1 MKIRKTDHDASTP
14 TSPSFRHI
22 KKFHRDFTSRSLG
35 LISLIIIALLIVSFT
50 SFSQALLL
58 RRALDAVFQSGDAGT
73 SLWALAAVLVGLS
86 LVRALASF
94 IQVLMV
100 TRLGHRIVANV
111 QQRMFDRL
119 IEADL
124 SFMYGQLS
132 GGLVGRLTGDTNQL
146 RFAFTTTLSTTGRDL
161 VTAAAL
167 ILFMFWSDWVLTL
180 LGILASACSVL
191 PLQRLSRRMA
201 VTARAL
207 QQENTRYAGH
217 LGQVFQGIRHV
228 KAYRMEAAESAQTAG
243 FIERINAAHD
253 GQALVRSLSAPVL
266 EIAGSLALVLFLIVG
281 GHRVEAGELT
291 PGGLV
296 TLTSCLLAV
305 SFLLRNIG
313 TAQVMA
319 QNALVALSRIYE
331 IIDLPRLIAD
341 APDAPPLQVS
351 DGGIRFRNV
360 GFGYADARP
369 ALRQIDLEIRGRST
383 VALVG
388 ASGAGKSTLLNLL
401 LRFYD
406 PDQGTIEIDGTD
418 IATITLASL
427 RDSIALVSQDGSVFD
442 ATIRANIAYGRPN
455 ADEAAIHA
463 AARAAEAEDFIL
475 AMPEGYDTRIGE
487 RGVRLSGGQQQRL
500 ALARAIL
507 KRAPILL
514 LDEATAALDTLTEQ
528 AVQQT
533 LRRHMADCT
542 SIVIAHR
549 LSTIIDADV
558 IHVLDA
564 GQIVQSGRHLEL
576 LLQDGPY
583 ARLWKGQQ
591 GEGGAETGAGDE
603 REPG

>member
-1 MKIRKTDHDASTP
+1 MPNREMIHRASRSKNTNLRY
-14 TSPSFRHI
+14 TKRFN
-22 KKFHRDFTSRSLG
+22 RDFISRSLG
-35 LISLIIIALLIVSFT
+35 LFCLILLALLLVSFT

-58 RRALDAVFQSGDAGT
+58 RHALDTVFQSGHAGT
-73 SLWALAAVLVGLS
+73 SLWLLATLLVGLS
-86 LVRALASF
+86 LVRAGAGF
-94 IQVLMV
+94 FQTLMMS
-100 TRLGHRIVANV
+100 RLGHRVVADV
-111 QQRMFDRL
+111 QKRMFDRL
-119 IEADL
+119 VDADL
-124 SFMYGQLS
+124 GFMHGQLS
-132 GGLVGRLTGDTNQL
+132 GGLVGRLTSDTNQL
-146 RFAFTTTLSTTGRDL
+146 RFVFTTTLSTTGRDL

-167 ILFMFWSDWVLTL
+167 ILFMFWSDWALTL
-180 LGILASACSVL
+180 LGILASACSIL

-201 VTARAL
+201 VAARSL
-207 QQENTRYAGH
+207 QTENTRYAGH

-253 GQALVRSLSAPVL
+253 SQALIRSLSAPVL
-266 EIAGSLALVLFLIVG
+266 EIVGSLALVLFLIVG

-305 SFLLRNIG
+305 SFLLRNVG

-331 IIDLPRLIAD
+331 IIDLPRHIVD
-341 APDAPPLQVS
+341 APGAPPLLVR
-351 DGGIRFRNV
+351 DGSIRFRNV
-360 GFGYADARP
+360 GFGYAGARP
-369 ALRQIDLEIRGRST
+369 ALRHIDLEIRGRST

-418 IATITLASL
+418 IATVTLASL
-427 RDSIALVSQDGSVFD
+427 RDAIALVSQEGSVFD
-442 ATIRANIAYGRPN
+442 DTIRVNIAYGRPD
-455 ADEAAIHA
+455 ADEAAVHA

-475 AMPEGYDTRIGE
+475 ALPEGYDTRVGE

-507 KRAPILL
+507 KQAPILL

-549 LSTIIDADV
+549 LSTIVDADM
-558 IHVLDA
+558 IHVLEA
-564 GQIVQSGRHLEL
+564 GQIVQSGRHQEL

-591 GEGGAETGAGDE
+591 GETETEIGNE
-603 REPG
+603 RHPG